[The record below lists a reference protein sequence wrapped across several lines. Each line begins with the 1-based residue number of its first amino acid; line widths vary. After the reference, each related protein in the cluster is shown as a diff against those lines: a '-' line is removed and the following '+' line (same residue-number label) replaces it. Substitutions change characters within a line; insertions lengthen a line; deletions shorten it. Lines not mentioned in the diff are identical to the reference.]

1 MYKSVSP
8 PSRQIFFHSV
18 FWYMLTPPYSRGG
31 TPHHVLVSVTDI
43 PSFFSVNNV
52 LAVLAF
58 KKHLNE
64 IENKRIYIT
73 Y

>member
-1 MYKSVSP
+1 
-8 PSRQIFFHSV
+8 
-18 FWYMLTPPYSRGG
+18 MLTPPYSRGG

-64 IENKRIYIT
+64 IESKRISIT